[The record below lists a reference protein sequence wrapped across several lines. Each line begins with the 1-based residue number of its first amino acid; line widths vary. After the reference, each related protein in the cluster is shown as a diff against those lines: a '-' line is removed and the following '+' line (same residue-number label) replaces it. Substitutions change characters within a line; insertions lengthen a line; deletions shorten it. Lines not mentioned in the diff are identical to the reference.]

1 MFKAFAYYLL
11 AARKSDSKAQ
21 FKVGVFYSK
30 GYAVHQDYK
39 KATKWYSGRIL
50 LSGELDLQ
58 TMTPY
63 AHTRGLVWLGR
74 RYKRAA
80 QQGDP
85 DAQCNLGW
93 MYASGQGTEADDAQA
108 VFWYQKAVVKG
119 HAVAECN
126 LGNCYHDGR
135 GVAKDL
141 AVAFKW

>member
-1 MFKAFAYYLL
+1 
-11 AARKSDSKAQ
+11 
-21 FKVGVFYSK
+21 
-30 GYAVHQDYK
+30 
-39 KATKWYSGRIL
+39 
-50 LSGELDLQ
+50 
-58 TMTPY
+58 
-63 AHTRGLVWLGR
+63 
-74 RYKRAA
+74 
-80 QQGDP
+80 
-85 DAQCNLGW
+85 